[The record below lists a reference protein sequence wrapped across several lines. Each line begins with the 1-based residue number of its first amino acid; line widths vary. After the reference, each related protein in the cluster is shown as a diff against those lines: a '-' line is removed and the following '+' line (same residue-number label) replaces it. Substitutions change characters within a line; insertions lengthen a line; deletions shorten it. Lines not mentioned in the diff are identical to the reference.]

1 MDSIETSLFGI
12 VQPVA
17 QVRGLYLSGD
27 GDEALP
33 SVESAELGLISVPM
47 PGVRCQGCAARGQE
61 TWVIPGKAC
70 HVCGTECSRL
80 ALNDE
85 DLVE

>member
-1 MDSIETSLFGI
+1 MMFE
-12 VQPVA
+12 Q
-17 QVRGLYLSGD
+17 
-27 GDEALP
+27 
-33 SVESAELGLISVPM
+33 M

-80 ALNDE
+80 ALNDGTAIRSKLIGVEICNANEGIE
-85 DLVE
+85 DLLE